1 MRWNG
6 EKKRAL
12 TFGLAMVLLLAAV
25 IFVGRYALFTKK
37 EELPV
42 SLRVCMEETGE
53 VSVTVSER
61 RECEELKSV
70 LEESPGC
77 SIRLEMTG
85 WDLDAERIAEVLRGY
100 WENLSEDGDYV
111 SAVFYP
117 DMEEK
122 PADTKAYTESVQKAL
137 CAFAGEEYAKA
148 IEEALAREEGYLW
161 FVRLERIGDLTC
173 CTFEI
178 GEPVYQPITH
188 YYEAGNL
195 DNIVYTD
202 AGYYIALS
210 GAWEKE
216 EIFCQSLRVPYTK
229 MAGRSVGIWEDYRVE
244 RVDLNFDGKGDLLL
258 HEGTSGGTGGHWK
271 NYRAAVWEEE
281 KGQFAYFPSLPEQIT
296 SLELENRRVV
306 VNRRSGLSYQV
317 VEVYEVV
324 NGEYICTREL
334 ICESEW
340 NGDVEKVELSY
351 YEMGEPVETYL
362 FSDWEEM
369 EVQRDERYPDLNY
382 WPKG

>member
-195 DNIVYTD
+195 DNNVYTD

-210 GAWEKE
+210 WACFHS
-216 EIFCQSLRVPYTK
+216 I
-229 MAGRSVGIWEDYRVE
+229 
-244 RVDLNFDGKGDLLL
+244 
-258 HEGTSGGTGGHWK
+258 
-271 NYRAAVWEEE
+271 
-281 KGQFAYFPSLPEQIT
+281 
-296 SLELENRRVV
+296 
-306 VNRRSGLSYQV
+306 
-317 VEVYEVV
+317 
-324 NGEYICTREL
+324 
-334 ICESEW
+334 
-340 NGDVEKVELSY
+340 KV
-351 YEMGEPVETYL
+351 
-362 FSDWEEM
+362 
-369 EVQRDERYPDLNY
+369 
-382 WPKG
+382 